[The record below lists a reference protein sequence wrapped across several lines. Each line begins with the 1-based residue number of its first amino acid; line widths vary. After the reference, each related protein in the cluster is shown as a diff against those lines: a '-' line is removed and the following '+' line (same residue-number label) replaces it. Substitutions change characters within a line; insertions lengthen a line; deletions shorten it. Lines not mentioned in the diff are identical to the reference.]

1 MTSRTRY
8 IVLVTA
14 FLGWYFAGIEMS
26 LMPLAART
34 VAQDLLGSSFT
45 EAAAGKWLNYFN
57 GALLLGAAIGG
68 MIFGWVGDTAGRVRA
83 MGLSILCYSGFTG
96 AGYFIRTPE
105 EMAALRFLAAVA
117 KYASLP
123 IAEG

>member
-34 VAQDLLGSSFT
+34 VAQDLLGSDFT
-45 EAAAGKWLNYFN
+45 EAQRGSGSALRKAARRTSDQRVGRKAPGEAAGPL
-57 GALLLGAAIGG
+57 
-68 MIFGWVGDTAGRVRA
+68 
-83 MGLSILCYSGFTG
+83 
-96 AGYFIRTPE
+96 
-105 EMAALRFLAAVA
+105 
-117 KYASLP
+117 
-123 IAEG
+123 